1 MKKRRAQDESS
12 EGGDAESSHR
22 DHAVA
27 GEEHELWLRDLRRWR
42 QEHEAA
48 VFRFVRRQLPEL
60 ELANF
65 EEALARHEAAILAHQ
80 QLVEDHER
88 RLRLERRGLTEHP
101 EEVDE
106 LHEQMHDRHEAS
118 RHQHQELARSH
129 RAILQA
135 LEMLGLKTRR

>member
-1 MKKRRAQDESS
+1 MKKRRAQSESPD
-12 EGGDAESSHR
+12 GVDAESTHH
-22 DHAVA
+22 DHVVA
-27 GEEHELWLRDLRRWR
+27 QEDHELWLRDLRRWR
-42 QEHEAA
+42 QEYQAA
-48 VFRFVRRQLPEL
+48 LSRFVHRQLPEL
-60 ELANF
+60 QLANF

-80 QLVEDHER
+80 QLVDDHER

-106 LHEQMHDRHEAS
+106 LHEQMRGRHEAS

-135 LEMLGLKTRR
+135 LEMLGSETRR